1 VNGEDKVK
9 ALGVCWQPT
18 LDEFNIATSKKSVAL
33 TENVTKRKVAM
44 VVASIFDPL
53 GLISPSV
60 IPYKIFL
67 QELWLH
73 KLSWDDT
80 LPTEL
85 WGKW

>member
-1 VNGEDKVK
+1 MQDV
-9 ALGVCWQPT
+9 
-18 LDEFNIATSKKSVAL
+18 SKW
-33 TENVTKRKVAM
+33 KVAT
-44 VVASIFDPL
+44 VVASIFYPL

-73 KLSWDDT
+73 KLSWGKT

-85 WGKW
+85 LEKW